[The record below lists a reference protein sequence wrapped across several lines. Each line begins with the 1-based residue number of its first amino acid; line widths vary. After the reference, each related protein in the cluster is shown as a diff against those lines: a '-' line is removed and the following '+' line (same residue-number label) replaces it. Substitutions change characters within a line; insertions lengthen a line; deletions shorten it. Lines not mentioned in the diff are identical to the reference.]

1 MRTLKLI
8 NNIADQKQIKK
19 LKESAMIAQHQM
31 LVEIT

>member
-19 LKESAMIAQHQM
+19 LKESVMIAQHQM